1 MQGMIKTL
9 SQGFGAHVNRQ
20 RNEEVNQSMAS
31 GLASV
36 RSSVEE
42 DSDAAYHSERIK
54 ELEAEIA
61 DLREII
67 KQGASDKD
75 LVAKFINQLKQKDL
89 LLAKKSDKLDE
100 ISKRTGINKNETMQL
115 DNELKSMGTGRYS

>member
-1 MQGMIKTL
+1 MIKTL

-42 DSDAAYHSERIK
+42 DSDAAYHIERIK

-75 LVAKFINQLKQKDL
+75 LVAKFINQLKQKNHI
-89 LLAKKSDKLDE
+89 LAKKSDKLDE